1 MFKISAMRLKYFT
14 LLAFLLCSFTF
25 VTAQHSATQI
35 VLRDALK
42 KATAENKNVF
52 VIFHASWCG
61 WCHKMDSSMNDVS
74 CKKMFDANY
83 VITHLTVDESAD
95 KKNLETPG
103 ADAIRKQYHGE
114 QEGLPFWL
122 ILDKKGNLL
131 ADSRIIAPGET
142 VAKPQSNTGCPAA
155 REEVAYLLS
164 VLKKTSKLNDAEL
177 KVIGERFSKNN

>member
-1 MFKISAMRLKYFT
+1 MKLKYLA

-25 VTAQHSATQI
+25 VAAQPSNTET
-35 VLRDALK
+35 VLNDAFR
-42 KATAENKNVF
+42 KATAEHKNVI
-52 VIFHASWCG
+52 VMFHASWCG

-83 VITHLTVDESAD
+83 VTTHLTVDESAD

-103 ADAIRKQYHGE
+103 ADAFRKKYHGE
-114 QEGLPFWL
+114 NEGLPFWL

-131 ADSRIIAPGET
+131 ADSRMLAPGET
-142 VAKPQSNTGCPAA
+142 VAKEHSSVGCPASK
-155 REEVAYLLS
+155 EEVAYLLS
-164 VLKKTSKLNDAEL
+164 VLKKTSQLNETEL